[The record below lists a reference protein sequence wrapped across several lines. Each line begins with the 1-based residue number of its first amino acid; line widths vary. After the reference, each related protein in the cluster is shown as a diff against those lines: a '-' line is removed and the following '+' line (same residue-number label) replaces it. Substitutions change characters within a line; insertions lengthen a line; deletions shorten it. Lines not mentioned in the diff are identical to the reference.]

1 MELRGLRYFV
11 TVAEEL
17 HFGRAAERLHIVQP
31 AVSQQVA
38 RLERE
43 LGTRLLDR
51 SSRHVRLTPAGHRV
65 LAAAREA
72 LAAAERVRAVVDAPA
87 TRIRVGTAP
96 GLTGRLELALRR
108 LQECSPD
115 LEVQL
120 FDLAVPERLSA
131 VTDGL
136 LDLAVARG
144 EPSGPGLVVRP
155 AWSEQLHA
163 VVSDR
168 HPLGRR
174 SSVRL
179 SALAAAGPFR
189 PPCRDTDP
197 PWHDALAR
205 TVAPSGARM
214 GRPVGVGEAV
224 VAEMGADPTGW
235 TLLPAG
241 RAAASGASRVRE
253 IPLDPPVTVTG
264 SVVAP
269 SSTTPGCLAAV
280 VDAFRDADL
289 TDLASA

>member
-72 LAAAERVRAVVDAPA
+72 LAAAERVHAAVDAPA
-87 TRIRVGTAP
+87 TRVRIGTAP
-96 GLTGRLELALRR
+96 GLTGRLELGLRR

-115 LEVQL
+115 LEIQL
-120 FDLAVPERLSA
+120 FDLPVPERLAA
-131 VTDGL
+131 VGDGR

-144 EPSGPGLVVRP
+144 EPVGPGLVVHR
-155 AWSEQLHA
+155 AWDEQLSA

-168 HPLGRR
+168 NPLARR

-179 SALAAAGPFR
+179 STLAGSGPFR

-197 PWHDALAR
+197 PWHAALAGI
-205 TVAPSGARM
+205 VAPAGARV

-224 VAEMGADPTGW
+224 VAEMGADRTGW

-241 RAAASGASRVRE
+241 WAAASGASRVRE

-269 SSTTPGCLAAV
+269 SSTTAACLAAV

-289 TDLASA
+289 TGLASA

>member
-43 LGTRLLDR
+43 LGARLLDR

-65 LAAAREA
+65 LAAARET
-72 LAAAERVRAVVDAPA
+72 LAAADRVREALDAPA
-87 TRIRVGTAP
+87 TRLRIGTAP
-96 GLTGRLELALRR
+96 GLTVRLERGLSR
-108 LQECSPD
+108 LQESNPD
-115 LEVQL
+115 LETVL
-120 FDLAVPERLSA
+120 VDLPVPERLAA
-131 VTDGL
+131 VGDGR

-144 EPSGPGLVVRP
+144 LPEGPGLVVHP

-168 HPLGRR
+168 HPLARR
-174 SSVRL
+174 STVRL
-179 SALAAAGPFR
+179 PELAASGPYR
-189 PPCRDTDP
+189 HPCRDSDP
-197 PWHDALAR
+197 PWHDALAGV
-205 TVAPSGARM
+205 VAPSGAPA
-214 GRPVGVGEAV
+214 GRPVGVTEAV
-224 VAEMGADPTGW
+224 VVEMGADRTGW

-241 RAAASGASRVRE
+241 RVATSGASRVRE
-253 IPLDPPVTVTG
+253 IPLDPPVAVPG

-269 SSTTPGCLAAV
+269 SSTTPACLTAV
-280 VDAFRDADL
+280 VDAFRDVAPVEG
-289 TDLASA
+289 AA